1 MAFPETGIGIFPGL
15 GGMLRFSRHAG
26 PELAKY
32 YTFTGAGLS
41 AADAADLGV
50 VTKLVEP
57 AQVDAAIADLAA
69 AGRPD
74 KYRAR
79 RIPERFEQL
88 AALCS
93 RENADRLL
101 SGQKPEGVDEK
112 RAEKTLKIVGYKAPL
127 ALKLADEI
135 IDAQQ
140 GKPMAEAVEIELGR
154 LSEIFSSEDALEGLS
169 SMGRKRPEF
178 KGK

>member
-32 YTFTGAGLS
+32 VTFTGAGLS
-41 AADAADLGV
+41 AADLADLGI
-50 VTKLVEP
+50 VTKLVAP
-57 AQVDAAIADLAA
+57 AGIDAAVAELAA
-69 AGRPD
+69 AGKPD
-74 KYRAR
+74 KYKAR
-79 RIPERFEQL
+79 QIPERFGKL

-93 RENADRLL
+93 RENVDRLL
-101 SGQKPEGVDEK
+101 AGRKPEGVDEK
-112 RAEKTLKIVGYKAPL
+112 LGEKTLKIIGYKAPL

-140 GKPMAEAVEIELGR
+140 GKPMTEAVEIELGR
-154 LSEIFSSEDALEGLS
+154 LSEVFSSEDALEGLS
-169 SMGRKRPEF
+169 SLGRKRPEF